1 MIASAIWV
9 GGSLF
14 IAIVFA
20 PVLKKISSSIEER
33 LQIMIRVGRQFN
45 KIAMPSLAVLIATG
59 IFNSHQ
65 LLIRPE
71 FLFSSTY
78 GILLVIKIILV
89 VALMI
94 SFAGHVRTIRKEVE
108 QKIIEKQ
115 LSEIQVARLRK
126 KLIIVGQII
135 VGLSI
140 AILLVAALLDAGI

>member
-14 IAIVFA
+14 IAVVFA

-45 KIAMPSLAVLIATG
+45 KIAVPSLTVLIATG

-89 VALMI
+89 VALAI
-94 SFAGHVRTIRKEVE
+94 SFAGHVRIIRKEVE